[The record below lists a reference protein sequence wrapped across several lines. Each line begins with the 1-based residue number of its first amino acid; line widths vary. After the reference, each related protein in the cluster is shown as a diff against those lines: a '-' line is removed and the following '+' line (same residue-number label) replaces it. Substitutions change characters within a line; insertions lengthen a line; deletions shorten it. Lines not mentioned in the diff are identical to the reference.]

1 LANATVDHGGD
12 VLALNQLA
20 VGAFDA
26 MIWVTDP
33 SNLNHKLLQALRD
46 NPKLGLMPIV
56 DPKFNYTLPNGTRVY
71 ELSEVALEDGW
82 RPDLLE
88 TVCTGALVLAR
99 KDGAPKFIQK
109 LADIVSKYPR

>member
-20 VGAFDA
+20 VGAYDA

-33 SNLNHKLLQALRD
+33 NNLRHKLLQALRD
-46 NPKLGLMPIV
+46 NPELGLMPIV
-56 DPKFNYTLPNGTRVY
+56 DPKFNYTLPNGTRIY
-71 ELSEVALEDGW
+71 ELREVALEDGW
-82 RPDLLE
+82 RPDKLK